1 MYGML
6 DRETRGRSVEE
17 AIALVGLAPRS
28 SDTIVNLSGG
38 MRQRVSLAIALV
50 HRPALLLLDEPTV
63 GLDPDVRAVFWER
76 FRRMAESGTTIMV
89 SSHTMDDATHCDRL
103 AFLRD
108 GKVIALD
115 TPSALRAAT
124 GRSDASLEDAFTLPP
139 PDRRLMTVDR
149 TLAITERI
157 VRQMLRDRRSVG
169 LLIVGPLIVMSLV
182 GFSLFEQ
189 RAILDRVA
197 PGLLAVFV
205 LFFTFILTGVGFL
218 RERAQGT
225 LERLQTTLVGN
236 FDIMLGFLI
245 FAIVQTAV
253 ILAFTIFALRIEY
266 SGELWEIG
274 VILFLVV
281 TVAVS
286 LGIFISSFANNEF
299 QVVQF
304 IPIALAPQIFLSGV
318 IIPVE
323 QMPTV
328 FEWLSVVL
336 PLTYAVH
343 ALREVMLRGADLT
356 ALWRDLAALGV
367 YSVALLAAAVATL
380 RR

>member
-1 MYGML
+1 M
-6 DRETRGRSVEE
+6 S
-17 AIALVGLAPRS
+17 
-28 SDTIVNLSGG
+28 
-38 MRQRVSLAIALV
+38 
-50 HRPALLLLDEPTV
+50 
-63 GLDPDVRAVFWER
+63 
-76 FRRMAESGTTIMV
+76 
-89 SSHTMDDATHCDRL
+89 
-103 AFLRD
+103 
-108 GKVIALD
+108 
-115 TPSALRAAT
+115 
-124 GRSDASLEDAFTLPP
+124 
-139 PDRRLMTVDR
+139 VDR

-189 RAILDRVA
+189 RAVLDRVA

-225 LERLQTTLVGN
+225 LERLQTTLVGS
-236 FDIMLGFLI
+236 FDILLGYMLGFLL
-245 FAIVQTAV
+245 FAVVQTAV

-266 SGELWEIG
+266 SGTLWEIG
-274 VILFLVV
+274 AILFLVV

-304 IPIALAPQIFLSGV
+304 IPIVLAPQIFLSGV

-323 QMPTV
+323 QMPEV

-336 PLTYAVH
+336 PLTYAVD
-343 ALREVMLRGADLT
+343 ALREIMLRGTDL
-356 ALWRDLAALGV
+356 AELWADLAALAV
-367 YSVALLAAAVATL
+367 YSVVLLAAAVATL

>member
-1 MYGML
+1 
-6 DRETRGRSVEE
+6 
-17 AIALVGLAPRS
+17 
-28 SDTIVNLSGG
+28 
-38 MRQRVSLAIALV
+38 
-50 HRPALLLLDEPTV
+50 
-63 GLDPDVRAVFWER
+63 
-76 FRRMAESGTTIMV
+76 
-89 SSHTMDDATHCDRL
+89 
-103 AFLRD
+103 
-108 GKVIALD
+108 
-115 TPSALRAAT
+115 
-124 GRSDASLEDAFTLPP
+124 
-139 PDRRLMTVDR
+139 
-149 TLAITERI
+149 
-157 VRQMLRDRRSVG
+157 
-169 LLIVGPLIVMSLV
+169 MSLV

-318 IIPVE
+318 IIQVE

>member
-1 MYGML
+1 
-6 DRETRGRSVEE
+6 
-17 AIALVGLAPRS
+17 
-28 SDTIVNLSGG
+28 
-38 MRQRVSLAIALV
+38 
-50 HRPALLLLDEPTV
+50 
-63 GLDPDVRAVFWER
+63 
-76 FRRMAESGTTIMV
+76 
-89 SSHTMDDATHCDRL
+89 
-103 AFLRD
+103 
-108 GKVIALD
+108 
-115 TPSALRAAT
+115 
-124 GRSDASLEDAFTLPP
+124 
-139 PDRRLMTVDR
+139 MTVDR

-266 SGELWEIG
+266 SGALWEIG
-274 VILFLVV
+274 AILFLVV

-286 LGIFISSFANNEF
+286 LGIFISSFADNEF

-336 PLTYAVH
+336 PLTYAVD